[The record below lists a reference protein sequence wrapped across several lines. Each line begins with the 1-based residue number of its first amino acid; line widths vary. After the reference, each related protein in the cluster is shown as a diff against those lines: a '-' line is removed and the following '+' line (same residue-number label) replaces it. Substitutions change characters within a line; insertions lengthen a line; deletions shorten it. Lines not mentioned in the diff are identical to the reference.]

1 MQVMKTELR
10 EAMASGVFVEFR
22 DARGNTLGQV
32 VYTNWRGRPV
42 PAVGDALHCTLK
54 RTSNRRL
61 RKVCGKVV
69 SRQFDVQHDER
80 GEPCV
85 WVILIAQTAAL
96 SAARGFDRL
105 APPRPGAPRPRFSD
119 N

>member
-1 MQVMKTELR
+1 MKTQLK
-10 EAMASGVFVEFR
+10 EAMAAGVFVEFR

-42 PAVGDALHCTLK
+42 PAVGDALKCTLK
-54 RTSNRRL
+54 QSTTRPA
-61 RKVCGKVV
+61 RKVRGKVV

-85 WVILIAQTAAL
+85 WVILIAE
-96 SAARGFDRL
+96 AARETTVCEFKR
-105 APPRPGAPRPRFSD
+105 AGAARFSE

>member
-1 MQVMKTELR
+1 MKTQLK
-10 EAMASGVFVEFR
+10 EAMAAGVFVEFR
-22 DARGNTLGQV
+22 DARGNTLEQV

-42 PAVGDALHCTLK
+42 PAVGDALNCTLRQTAK
-54 RTSNRRL
+54 RPACRVR
-61 RKVCGKVV
+61 GKVV

-85 WVILIAQTAAL
+85 WVILIAEVARAAT
-96 SAARGFDRL
+96 DREFK
-105 APPRPGAPRPRFSD
+105 RPGAARFSE

>member
-1 MQVMKTELR
+1 MKTQLK

-22 DARGNTLGQV
+22 DARGNTLGQA

-54 RTSNRRL
+54 ATANRRH
-61 RKVCGKVV
+61 RKVSGKVV

-85 WVILIAQTAAL
+85 WVILIAKAAAA
-96 SAARGFDRL
+96 SAEPGFSRRV
-105 APPRPGAPRPRFSD
+105 APRFSD